1 MAWGNGAAFNLSLS
15 KLGPG
20 DTLVVPNK
28 TFHLVGGIVAEN
40 VHGATISFDGT
51 LVYAFEDTVAA
62 AEEYIKDWPRRTK
75 GSKGTEGAVLE
86 CMEFRNFSNVTITSS
101 GMGTIEGRG
110 QKWWGI
116 PGLGYLKREENR
128 PRLFNIQGKD
138 LLFENIYMHE
148 SPYWTHSSSGS
159 NIEIR
164 NSHINNRR
172 TNADG
177 HGAIDMT
184 AFNTDGFD
192 VSGDHVYIHD
202 CSIWNQDDCIAVKDG
217 SNDMLFER
225 IEASGIGLTIGSIG
239 GSKNNNITFRDC
251 HMHKTGKGIY
261 MKFRGNGGIVSNVTY
276 ENIVM
281 DQPEQWPIWIGPA
294 QQSDSDNLCAPNG
307 GCSICE
313 AHPERMHDDIRST
326 FVDFSRDFAQC
337 ACPIVWLSILL

>member
-1 MAWGNGAAFNLSLS
+1 
-15 KLGPG
+15 
-20 DTLVVPNK
+20 
-28 TFHLVGGIVAEN
+28 
-40 VHGATISFDGT
+40 
-51 LVYAFEDTVAA
+51 
-62 AEEYIKDWPRRTK
+62 
-75 GSKGTEGAVLE
+75 
-86 CMEFRNFSNVTITSS
+86 
-101 GMGTIEGRG
+101 
-110 QKWWGI
+110 
-116 PGLGYLKREENR
+116 
-128 PRLFNIQGKD
+128 
-138 LLFENIYMHE
+138 
-148 SPYWTHSSSGS
+148 
-159 NIEIR
+159 
-164 NSHINNRR
+164 
-172 TNADG
+172 
-177 HGAIDMT
+177 
-184 AFNTDGFD
+184 
-192 VSGDHVYIHD
+192 
-202 CSIWNQDDCIAVKDG
+202 
-217 SNDMLFER
+217 MLFER